1 MATTRAKSGSTAKTS
16 PKSKSKT
23 ASASASPKK
32 GSSAVETESVK
43 RFDGR
48 STKQPTAL
56 AFLMKQHREVEG
68 WFEEYENAD
77 DARKAELSA
86 QICQALKIHTQI
98 EEELLYPPAH
108 AKLDDEDMVDEAYVE
123 HDSAKSLI
131 AQIEAM
137 KVGDHMYDAKVKVL
151 SEYIKH
157 HVCEEET
164 ELFPAI
170 AKSDIDL
177 AAIGRRLEAR
187 AEELKGNPG
196 RVAASSEAKPEARPV
211 A

>member
-1 MATTRAKSGSTAKTS
+1 MATTRASSGSTSKAS
-16 PKSKSKT
+16 PKARSKT
-23 ASASASPKK
+23 AAARKTKASGAES
-32 GSSAVETESVK
+32 ESVK

-48 STKQPTAL
+48 STKQPAAL
-56 AFLMKQHREVEG
+56 AFLMRQHREVEA
-68 WFEEYENAD
+68 WFEEYEEAD

-151 SEYIKH
+151 GEYVKH

-177 AAIGRRLEAR
+177 ASIGRRLEAR
-187 AEELKGNPG
+187 AEELKGEG
-196 RVAASSEAKPEARPV
+196 ARVAASADAKPEARPG